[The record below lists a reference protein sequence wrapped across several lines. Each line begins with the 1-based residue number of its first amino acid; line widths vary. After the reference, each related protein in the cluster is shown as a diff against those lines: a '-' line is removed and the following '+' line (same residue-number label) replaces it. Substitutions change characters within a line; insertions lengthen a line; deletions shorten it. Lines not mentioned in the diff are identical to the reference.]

1 MSMTGSDLLPVLRA
15 EDLTCLSE
23 TGQPLVRDVSFE
35 IQKGSF
41 LAIAGPNGA
50 GKTTLLRLLAG
61 LLVPSAGAVFFKGK
75 ALKDIHPRKRARLI
89 AYVGQMDK
97 PDTRLSIREYV
108 SLGRIPHST
117 GFAPEEHRQKVDQA
131 LEKVRLLE
139 RSEDRL
145 GLLSGGE
152 MQRASLARAFC
163 QEPEIL
169 FLDEPT
175 NHLDPLAKGLLLS
188 LVAESGVTCI
198 SVLHDLA
205 LIPPIATHA
214 LLLEKTSMVAFD
226 QVEKVLTQSTVQRV
240 FGVDFLYLNHP
251 EQERK
256 IPVLDIPLTRRD
268 SEENGVAL

>member
-1 MSMTGSDLLPVLRA
+1 MAMTGSDLLPVLRA
-15 EDLTCLSE
+15 EALTCLSE
-23 TGQPLVRDVSFE
+23 TGQPLVQNISFE

-50 GKTTLLRLLAG
+50 GKTTLLHLLAG

-75 ALKDIHPRKRARLI
+75 ALQELHPGKRARFI

-97 PDTRLSIREYV
+97 PDTRLSIRDYV

-117 GFAPEEHRQKVDQA
+117 RFAPEEHRQKIDQA
-131 LEKVRLLE
+131 LEKVGLFE

-163 QEPEIL
+163 QEPEIF

-188 LVAESGVTCI
+188 MVAESAVTCI
-198 SVLHDLA
+198 SVLHDLT

-214 LLLEKTSMVAFD
+214 LLLEQTSMIAFD
-226 QVEKVLTQSTVQRV
+226 RVEKALTRSIVQRV

-256 IPVLDIPLTRRD
+256 IPVLDIPLTCRD
-268 SEENGVAL
+268 SEENGVAV